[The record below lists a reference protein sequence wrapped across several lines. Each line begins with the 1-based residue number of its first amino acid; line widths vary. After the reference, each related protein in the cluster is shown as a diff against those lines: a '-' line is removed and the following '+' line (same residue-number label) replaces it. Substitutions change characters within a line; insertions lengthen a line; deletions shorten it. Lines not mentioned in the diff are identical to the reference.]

1 MPVLQA
7 GGQATLSRS
16 KGMAAFPFPAP
27 SLDASILEAIRM
39 ALLLS
44 VEHPSSRVIDR
55 ILIDFAPSAGESPAI
70 DLSAQDALGVFAAL
84 IKIEWE
90 RGRTEFSGIPIRSL
104 VASWKAAIVPVLDR
118 LNRRD

>member
-1 MPVLQA
+1 
-7 GGQATLSRS
+7 
-16 KGMAAFPFPAP
+16 MAAFPFPAP
-27 SLDASILEAIRM
+27 FLDASILEAIRM
-39 ALLLS
+39 ALLS

-55 ILIDFAPSAGESPAI
+55 ILIDFAPSAGENPAI